1 MIPPAVSASLNLQ
14 LVSLQGIYD
23 KGSIL
28 TFYRLHL
35 AEVRDFRALHASGTL
50 K

>member
-14 LVSLQGIYD
+14 RVSLQGSND
-23 KGSIL
+23 KGKIL
-28 TFYRLHL
+28 TFYQLHL
-35 AEVRDFRALHASGTL
+35 AEARDFQALHASGTL